1 MYNINIKGGK
11 SMNEFDDNNVVREIS
26 ENNSFLVK
34 VFLWMFM
41 GLFATGIVSFVTY
54 STGYINSLALSGG
67 FGIVLIVEL
76 LVVILFSL
84 LFRKLSPFWASIL
97 FFIYAIVNGLTLS
110 TIYVIYE
117 LSSIMLV
124 FFATAI
130 FFGILALIGYKTD
143 KDLTK
148 LGTILTVAL
157 IVALI
162 VSIINIFVGATII
175 DIILDWVIIA
185 IFAGLT
191 MYDMQRIRH
200 YESQMPEKGYIYG
213 AMDLYLDFIN
223 MFLRLLSLFGK
234 SRD

>member
-1 MYNINIKGGK
+1 
-11 SMNEFDDNNVVREIS
+11 MNEYEDNNVVREIS
-26 ENNSFLVK
+26 NNNSFLVK

-41 GLFATGIVSFVTY
+41 GLLATGIVSFVTY
-54 STGYINSLALSGG
+54 STGYIYNLALSGG
-67 FGIVLIVEL
+67 FAIVLIVEL

-84 LFRKLSPFWASIL
+84 LFRKLPPFAASIL

-148 LGTILTVAL
+148 IGTIAMVAL
-157 IVALI
+157 VVALV

-191 MYDMQRIRH
+191 MYDMQKIKN
-200 YESQMPEKGYIYG
+200 YESEMPGKAHIYG

-223 MFLRLLSLFGK
+223 IFLRLLRLFGK

>member
-1 MYNINIKGGK
+1 
-11 SMNEFDDNNVVREIS
+11 MNEYEDNNVVREIS
-26 ENNSFLVK
+26 NNNSFLVK

-54 STGYINSLALSGG
+54 STGYIYNLALSGG
-67 FGIVLIVEL
+67 FAVVLIVEL
-76 LVVILFSL
+76 LVVLLFSL
-84 LFRKLSPFWASIL
+84 LFRKLPPLAASIL
-97 FFIYAIVNGLTLS
+97 FFVYAIVNGLTLS
-110 TIYVIYE
+110 VIYVVYE

-124 FFATAI
+124 FFATAV

-148 LGTILTVAL
+148 IGTIAMVAL

-162 VSIINIFVGATII
+162 VSIINLFVGATMLDLII
-175 DIILDWVIIA
+175 DWVIIA

-191 MYDMQRIRH
+191 MYDMQKIKS
-200 YESQMPEKGYIYG
+200 YESAMPEKAHIYG

-223 MFLRLLSLFGK
+223 IFLRLLRIFGK